1 MGENDE
7 DRRQLKK
14 RIQSYEE
21 TQREITKSYVT
32 WKRRQGESGKIMG

>member
-7 DRRQLKK
+7 DRRQLDN

-21 TQREITKSYVT
+21 TQREITKTYMT
-32 WKRRQGESGKIMG
+32 